1 MKCLSTT
8 LLGIT
13 LSVFLSA
20 QVFSECNPDT
30 TAPVLSGVP
39 ADVSL
44 ECANGI
50 PPPLTGGIPT
60 PLVTATDEC
69 DANPGVSFEVHF
81 SDGGPSTIIV
91 KRTWTATDASG
102 NSSMATQTIN
112 IFDNTPPE
120 VQCNASN
127 ITVVDGED
135 DEVSFT
141 ATSTDACSGVTTEVG
156 WLICIEPSQ
165 DDADLP
171 WWYEYEPCQVTTIY
185 GDDDDDDH
193 PWWWWNANSAPRL
206 RRRLSQGGRSPIDRF
221 A

>member
-1 MKCLSTT
+1 
-8 LLGIT
+8 
-13 LSVFLSA
+13 
-20 QVFSECNPDT
+20 
-30 TAPVLSGVP
+30 
-39 ADVSL
+39 
-44 ECANGI
+44 
-50 PPPLTGGIPT
+50 
-60 PLVTATDEC
+60 
-69 DANPGVSFEVHF
+69 
-81 SDGGPSTIIV
+81 
-91 KRTWTATDASG
+91 
-102 NSSMATQTIN
+102 MATQTIN

-185 GDDDDDDH
+185 GDDDDDDDDPEGVVVEVDGATITIINSGAVGTVIGWTAQGTDDCGNTTTVDCSIMVIEPVVIEDDEVADDDADDLPWWGVDPTAPPDEEDDASDAPDADDGADAGEEDPWWADDDGDTGDAGDAGADDEPL
-193 PWWWWNANSAPRL
+193 PWWW
-206 RRRLSQGGRSPIDRF
+206 
-221 A
+221 